1 MPKSKEETAMTVSRI
16 YELRDF
22 YYRELTDDVLP
33 FWLSHGIDKEKGG
46 LLDFL
51 DRQGQP
57 LSTDKGGW
65 AQGRAT
71 WIFSALYNDLE
82 PRDTWLSAARCCADF
97 TRDKVLAG
105 PEGRAYFELDRNG
118 NPLVLRRYLFS
129 EAFAII
135 GLAEYSKASGDSS
148 YLRKAIDT
156 LAVYDRFRGK
166 LEPKINPDLRPMRG
180 HSDTMIMINV
190 FQVLRG
196 ADPEHASIYSSRI
209 QERIEELFRYF
220 VKPEKK
226 VLLETVGP
234 EGEITEGCEGRTINP
249 GHIIE
254 TSWFLMS
261 EAHFTGDKALMK
273 KAIDLL
279 SWSLELGWDTEFGG
293 LFSFLDAEGRQPAQI
308 EWDMKYWW
316 PHCEAIIATLMAYVL
331 TKDRRWERWFETIHE
346 YTFSHFPDPVYG
358 EWFGY
363 LHRDG
368 SIANTVKGNHYK
380 VCFHIPRCM
389 LKVISLLD
397 VLPKDELSKEEVSD
411 PILHCI

>member
-135 GLAEYSKASGDSS
+135 GLAEYSKASGDSIGLAEYSKASGDSS

-166 LEPKINPDLRPMRG
+166 LEPKINPALRPMRG

-220 VKPEKK
+220 VKPEKR
-226 VLLETVGP
+226 VLLETR
-234 EGEITEGCEGRTINP
+234 GRN
-249 GHIIE
+249 H
-254 TSWFLMS
+254 
-261 EAHFTGDKALMK
+261 
-273 KAIDLL
+273 
-279 SWSLELGWDTEFGG
+279 
-293 LFSFLDAEGRQPAQI
+293 
-308 EWDMKYWW
+308 
-316 PHCEAIIATLMAYVL
+316 
-331 TKDRRWERWFETIHE
+331 RRMRRTH
-346 YTFSHFPDPVYG
+346 
-358 EWFGY
+358 
-363 LHRDG
+363 
-368 SIANTVKGNHYK
+368 N
-380 VCFHIPRCM
+380 
-389 LKVISLLD
+389 
-397 VLPKDELSKEEVSD
+397 
-411 PILHCI
+411 